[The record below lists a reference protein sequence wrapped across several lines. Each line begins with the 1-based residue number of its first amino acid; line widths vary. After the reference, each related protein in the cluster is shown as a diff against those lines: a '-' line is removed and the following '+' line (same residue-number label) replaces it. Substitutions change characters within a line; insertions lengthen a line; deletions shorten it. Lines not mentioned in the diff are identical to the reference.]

1 MANKVN
7 FGVTGT
13 GGDYLGSPITLSIS
27 ASSSQVITQKG
38 YYYVLPDTNGTLQMN
53 VNSTWTNMATAGNG
67 GLIYSDGASFRVSA
81 NASGSTT
88 KLVQAL
94 YLH

>member
-1 MANKVN
+1 MANKIT
-7 FGVTGT
+7 FGITGT
-13 GGDYLGSPITLSIS
+13 GGDYFGTPTTLSVS

-53 VNSTWTNMATAGNG
+53 VGGSWTNMATAGNG

-81 NASGSTT
+81 GSSASTT
-88 KLVQAL
+88 KLVPVL
-94 YLH
+94 YLN